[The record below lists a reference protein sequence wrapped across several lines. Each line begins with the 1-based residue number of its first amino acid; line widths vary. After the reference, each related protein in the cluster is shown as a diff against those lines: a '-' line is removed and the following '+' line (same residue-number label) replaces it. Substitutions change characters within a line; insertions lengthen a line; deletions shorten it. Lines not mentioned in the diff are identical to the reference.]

1 MVPHHQPG
9 SDSGI
14 VSPMTAPPVGP
25 DELARFLERHPWPES
40 MLVAG
45 RAPLDF
51 LWRFEVDAPLAA
63 MWPLLTD
70 TSRFNRALGLP
81 EMHFEE
87 RDGKLHGWA
96 INGGFRQEWIELP
109 WQWIHG
115 QFMEAVREY
124 SRGFGLRVRAIY
136 EVEPRPG
143 VGFGLWVYFGWI
155 PRNVLGRTM
164 LALGFPTLETGY
176 RRVLGELA
184 QAAGKAEVSPVYRQL
199 QSRLDPAGEAQL
211 ADKRRELIE
220 SGLPAELVERLVEH
234 VRTAD
239 ELELARIQ
247 IKVLARRWEVSPR
260 ELLRLALHA
269 TRVGLLD
276 LSWDIV
282 CPHCRGTREEAASLS
297 RIPGES
303 RCEPCELAFDTRSEV
318 SVEITFRVNSA
329 IRKVA
334 ERFYCA
340 AEPALHDHILVQLRL
355 APGRSRTLALEL
367 DEGLYR
373 LRNRGPGRACL
384 LELRRG
390 ATREPLRWI
399 PAMGGELERDP
410 ALDLELHNDRDEP
423 QEFML
428 ERARW
433 SDLALRPG
441 ELLSLKEFRDLFSE
455 DYLAADVQLAVGMQT
470 LLFTD
475 MVGSTRFYASRGD
488 ADAFVQVRQHFAEI
502 FEIVAEFDGAIV
514 KTIGDAVMAAFADA
528 ASAIRAAHAIQRRF
542 PAARE
547 DLDIRVRVSLNRGS
561 CIAVRFNTEIDYFGN
576 AVNLAA
582 KLQGSADAG
591 QVAFSRSV
599 LTAPGVEQALAE
611 LGVELETLRVDL
623 PALGGEIEVLRWT
636 DEGGVDP
643 ALSLT
648 ARASDGA
655 V

>member
-1 MVPHHQPG
+1 
-9 SDSGI
+9 
-14 VSPMTAPPVGP
+14 MTAPPVGP
-25 DELARFLERHPWPES
+25 DDLARFLERHPWPES

-45 RAPLDF
+45 RAALDF
-51 LWRFEVDAPLAA
+51 LWRFEIDAPLAT

-96 INGGFRQEWIELP
+96 VNGGFRQEWVELP

-124 SRGFGLRVRAIY
+124 SRGFAFRVRAIY
-136 EVEPRPG
+136 EIEPRSDG
-143 VGFGLWVYFGWI
+143 GFGLWVYFGWI
-155 PRNVLGRTM
+155 PRNFLGRTM
-164 LALGFPTLETGY
+164 LALGFPTIEPGYRKVLDELASAALET
-176 RRVLGELA
+176 
-184 QAAGKAEVSPVYRQL
+184 EVSPLYRKL
-199 QSRLDPAGEAQL
+199 QMRLDPAGEAQL
-211 ADKRRELIE
+211 TVKRRELIE
-220 SGLPAELVERLVEH
+220 FGLAAELVERLVEH

-247 IKVLARRWEVSPR
+247 TKVLARKWGVSPR
-260 ELLRLALHA
+260 ELLRVALHA

-318 SVEITFRVNSA
+318 SVEITFRVNPA
-329 IRKVA
+329 VRKVN

-340 AEPALHDHILVQLRL
+340 AEPAHHDHILVQLRL
-355 APGRSRTLALEL
+355 EPGDSRTIALEL
-367 DEGLYR
+367 DEGIYR
-373 LRNRGPGRACL
+373 LRNRGPKRACL

-390 ATREPLRWI
+390 AQSEPLRWT
-399 PAMGGELERDP
+399 PAMAGEAGELERDP
-410 ALDLELHNDRDEP
+410 KLRLELHNDDDEP

-428 ERARW
+428 ERASW

-441 ELLSLKEFRDLFSE
+441 ELLSLAEFRDLFSE

-502 FEIVAEFDGAIV
+502 FEIVGKHDGAIV

-528 ASAIRAAHAIQRRF
+528 ASAVRAAHAIQRRF
-542 PAARE
+542 PAARD
-547 DLDIRVRVSLNRGS
+547 DLDMLSPRATRHSAIRVRVSLNRGP

-576 AVNLAA
+576 TVNLAA

-599 LTAPGVEQALAE
+599 MMGPGVEEALAE
-611 LGVELETLRVDL
+611 LGVELETLHVDL
-623 PALGGEIEVLRWT
+623 PALGGEIEVFRWT
-636 DEGGVDP
+636 EGGGLDP
-643 ALSLT
+643 AT

-655 V
+655 A